1 MSVSLSDRPAMP
13 WTFICAGAA
22 TESGRVSSTKTSP
35 FHRHQGCTQRACCI
49 DCRALKSCAASGRVL
64 GLAPPCHFWAP
75 CRRDRPSLS
84 SVASGCTGSDR
95 STGEP
100 VSCRGPA
107 SCTGAE
113 TSFQGIA
120 SVRSQSPH
128 RNSTWRDGPV
138 VQTLCRACSGA
149 RCERRPGLSFLASA
163 AAVVVDPADP
173 HGKLIEA
180 GRPAGVAMYRFP
192 VVPPVPGVLTS
203 IRVST

>member
-13 WTFICAGAA
+13 WTSICAGAA
-22 TESGRVSSTKTSP
+22 TESGRVSSTKASP
-35 FHRHQGCTQRACCI
+35 FHRHQGGTQRACCI

-84 SVASGCTGSDR
+84 SVTSGRTGSDR

-107 SCTGAE
+107 ICTDAE
-113 TSFQGIA
+113 ASFQGNFQGNT

-128 RNSTWRDGPV
+128 RNSTWRDGSV

-149 RCERRPGLSFLASA
+149 RRERRPGSSFLASA
-163 AAVVVDPADP
+163 AACCCGLLP
-173 HGKLIEA
+173 
-180 GRPAGVAMYRFP
+180 
-192 VVPPVPGVLTS
+192 
-203 IRVST
+203 IRTAN